1 MARVYSEDAY
11 CLGLLYVY
19 IYSNSMQ
26 QMVLINDLKN
36 FHECIEE
43 NLKTMNSTT
52 NNIYGD
58 GWHDDEESIYF
69 TSNNKN
75 GETYYILKPTFDLKR
90 AKSLYIGCLPVDIL
104 VASQM
109 DNALDCLGLQ
119 KIDDQIKVK
128 DINNKSSIDKFM
140 EKLNDGEL
148 KKDICPQTGEEFI
161 PTKENIEN
169 GIINY
174 VKLLNSDIMK
184 YIMEEEESP
193 VLKKIKK

>member
-1 MARVYSEDAY
+1 MASVYSEDAY

-19 IYSNSMQ
+19 IYSNTMQ

-119 KIDDQIKVK
+119 KTNNEIKVK

-140 EKLNDGEL
+140 GKLNDGEL
-148 KKDICPQTGEEFI
+148 KRDICPQTDDGFI
-161 PTKENIEN
+161 LTDENIKKKLTE
-169 GIINY
+169 Y
-174 VKLLNSDIMK
+174 RELLNSDIMK
-184 YIMEEEESP
+184 NILEEDEVP